1 MVASGRVAL
10 RLIAVLIRTSRAPTT
25 KPIIIPP
32 IETNIK
38 RPSPSQI
45 LKCPLSKTDNP
56 KLSKTNPVA
65 SLNKDSNSTA
75 SLTPSGIFFP
85 EIIDFTATAS
95 VGVTIAAKQIAKG
108 KIQLPIILFVST
120 ATKSTV
126 TTAKVID
133 RKNIPLKFFRTFFN
147 EVLLPS

>member
-75 SLTPSGIFFP
+75 SLPLRAFSFQKLLIL
-85 EIIDFTATAS
+85 
-95 VGVTIAAKQIAKG
+95 Q
-108 KIQLPIILFVST
+108 QLHLW
-120 ATKSTV
+120 A
-126 TTAKVID
+126 
-133 RKNIPLKFFRTFFN
+133 LQ
-147 EVLLPS
+147 LLQNR